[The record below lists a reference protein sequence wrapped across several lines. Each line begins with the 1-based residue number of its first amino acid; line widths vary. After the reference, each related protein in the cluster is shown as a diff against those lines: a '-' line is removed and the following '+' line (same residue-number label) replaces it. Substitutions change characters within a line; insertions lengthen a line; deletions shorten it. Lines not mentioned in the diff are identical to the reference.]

1 MTDVTSTIA
10 LWTLASVR
18 RHAPSDLCTFGR
30 GARHGLCDPRS
41 FSLARLPGVLADRG
55 FATIASRLRITTLR
69 RDLAADLLQEQHR
82 EIFDSSPGCTQET
95 SCHAAVLSVGMPPAI
110 EDSCGE
116 GAVSSLIISCK
127 NSRNSEGPF
136 EKGRSRRYPVDPGR
150 AVWEGEPTCFSPAE
164 TRGTVVA
171 ERPRDREMWHS
182 ECHIADPEGRVSS
195 TPCRR

>member
-18 RHAPSDLCTFGR
+18 RHAPSDLCTLGR

-82 EIFDSSPGCTQET
+82 EIFDSSPGCAQET
-95 SCHAAVLSVGMPPAI
+95 SCHAAVSFGRHAAGDRGFLRRRG
-110 EDSCGE
+110 G
-116 GAVSSLIISCK
+116 SSLIISCK

-164 TRGTVVA
+164 TGGTVVA
-171 ERPRDREMWHS
+171 ERDRDSEMWHS